1 MRFVDQC
8 RSIYEWYRAL
18 RTLRRIMAT
27 LAMLGGVLLSAGCA
41 GPGRAT
47 EASAQAR
54 LMIANQADHGAWYVR
69 TRRCGEDRWSADL
82 AQNQVIPVGTTRTFG
97 VAPGCVAVRVETT
110 SALAGTMEWE
120 ERTIEPGQTDTL
132 RLESWTFN

>member
-27 LAMLGGVLLSAGCA
+27 LAALAGVLLPTGCA
-41 GPGRAT
+41 SPARAT

-54 LMIANQADHGAWYVR
+54 LTIANQADHGAWYVR
-69 TRRCGEDRWSADL
+69 TRRCGEGRWSADL

-97 VAPGCVAVRVETT
+97 VTPGCVDVRVETT
-110 SALAGTMEWE
+110 SALAGTMEWG
-120 ERTIEPGQTDTL
+120 ERTIEPGQADTL
-132 RLESWTFN
+132 RIETWTFN